1 MFRFADWYFLLFIP
15 LIIYLFFRKK
25 KKDTLKFS
33 SIKILKHGAL
43 KKTYKHIIGRALVV
57 LAIILLITAL
67 ARPQT
72 SEEVGPIKQPGI
84 DISVVL
90 DVSGTMRSVDFEPNR
105 LEVAKKTIEDFV
117 TQRPGDRISLIIF
130 AGTAYTKV
138 PLTLDHN
145 IVRELLQDVSVDS
158 VNKDGTAIGMGISV
172 GLNRL
177 KKSDSSSKV
186 MILVTDGDNN
196 AGSIN
201 PDTASNLAKEMGV
214 RIYTVGV
221 GTDRTIIPV
230 QVMGQTDYQRV
241 RGGLNEELLKK
252 ISDITDGQYYRAEDS
267 EALSQIFANINELE
281 KTEFEQENFRQY
293 NELAF
298 LLMKIAL
305 IILLIGVF
313 LDKYYYIQIPQ

>member
-1 MFRFADWYFLLFIP
+1 
-15 LIIYLFFRKK
+15 
-25 KKDTLKFS
+25 
-33 SIKILKHGAL
+33 
-43 KKTYKHIIGRALVV
+43 
-57 LAIILLITAL
+57 
-67 ARPQT
+67 
-72 SEEVGPIKQPGI
+72 
-84 DISVVL
+84 
-90 DVSGTMRSVDFEPNR
+90 
-105 LEVAKKTIEDFV
+105 
-117 TQRPGDRISLIIF
+117 
-130 AGTAYTKV
+130 
-138 PLTLDHN
+138 
-145 IVRELLQDVSVDS
+145 
-158 VNKDGTAIGMGISV
+158 
-172 GLNRL
+172 
-177 KKSDSSSKV
+177 

>member
-177 KKSDSSSKV
+177 KKSDSSSK
-186 MILVTDGDNN
+186 
-196 AGSIN
+196 
-201 PDTASNLAKEMGV
+201 
-214 RIYTVGV
+214 
-221 GTDRTIIPV
+221 
-230 QVMGQTDYQRV
+230 
-241 RGGLNEELLKK
+241 
-252 ISDITDGQYYRAEDS
+252 
-267 EALSQIFANINELE
+267 
-281 KTEFEQENFRQY
+281 
-293 NELAF
+293 
-298 LLMKIAL
+298 
-305 IILLIGVF
+305 
-313 LDKYYYIQIPQ
+313 